1 MEKLKN
7 SVFFPFARSSSPKQK
22 KERLTAGQGL
32 QAISTLV
39 VHLFIAEYLNIW
51 KSQLFRVGGPI
62 KWLLLVVN
70 KDAEHRSIIER
81 NNSFAHKEV
90 FERETF

>member
-39 VHLFIAEYLNIW
+39 VHLFIAEYLNI
-51 KSQLFRVGGPI
+51 
-62 KWLLLVVN
+62 
-70 KDAEHRSIIER
+70 
-81 NNSFAHKEV
+81 
-90 FERETF
+90 